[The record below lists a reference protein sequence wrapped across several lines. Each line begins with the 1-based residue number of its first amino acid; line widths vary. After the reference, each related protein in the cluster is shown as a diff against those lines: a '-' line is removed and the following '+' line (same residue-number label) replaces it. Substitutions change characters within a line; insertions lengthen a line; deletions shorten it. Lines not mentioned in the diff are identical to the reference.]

1 MKTGIES
8 LDSCFHTAQG
18 NHLTCGARQHE
29 NHTGNL
35 QTSLQYN

>member
-18 NHLTCGARQHE
+18 NHGTCRARQYE

-35 QTSLQYN
+35 QPSLHDN